1 VAVSQAEERPVGEK
15 AADEK
20 NNQKRRAPV
29 RLSLSSENRRAEKM
43 LFGMNLGSGC
53 FLELA
58 YMCEVNVDCL
68 VTRSMK

>member
-1 VAVSQAEERPVGEK
+1 VTVSHAEKRPVGEK

-20 NNQKRRAPV
+20 NNQKRHAPV
-29 RLSLSSENRRAEKM
+29 RLSLSSENWRTEKM

-58 YMCEVNVDCL
+58 YM
-68 VTRSMK
+68 

>member
-1 VAVSQAEERPVGEK
+1 MCVTVSQAEKRSVGEK

-20 NNQKRRAPV
+20 NNQKGRASV
-29 RLSLSSENRRAEKM
+29 RLSLPSENWCTENM

-58 YMCEVNVDCL
+58 YV
-68 VTRSMK
+68 